1 MSSADER
8 GRSGRQDS
16 YPENA
21 GMHDASTVPE
31 VLPPFDRSSDQ
42 GDTESRLKGA
52 DELKAALIEMF
63 SEQRLAV
70 LATQQSGAPY
80 GNLVAFA
87 ATDDA
92 KTLMFATS
100 RSTRK
105 YVNISADSR
114 IALVIDN
121 RSNQI
126 EDFHRAMA
134 ATAVG
139 SATEVG
145 EPERGNL
152 VDVYLRKH
160 PYLSEF
166 VKSPTCA
173 LLKVDV
179 EKYVVVYR
187 FQNVMEIFPKE

>member
-1 MSSADER
+1 MSSADDP
-8 GRSGRQDS
+8 GRSGTRDR
-16 YPENA
+16 YPEHA
-21 GMHDASTVPE
+21 GTRDASSIPDA
-31 VLPPFDRSSDQ
+31 LPPYYRSSDR
-42 GDTESRLKGA
+42 GETGPPLKGA
-52 DELKAALIEMF
+52 DELKKDLMEMF

-87 ATDDA
+87 ATEDA

-121 RSNQI
+121 RSNEV
-126 EDFHRAMA
+126 EDFHKAMA

-145 EPERGNL
+145 EPERGDL
-152 VDVYLRKH
+152 VEIYLRKH

-166 VKSPTCA
+166 LKSPTCA

-179 EKYVVVYR
+179 QKYVVVYR
-187 FQNVMEIFPKE
+187 FQNVMEIFP

>member
-1 MSSADER
+1 MASADNR
-8 GRSGRQDS
+8 GRRGPEEGYS
-16 YPENA
+16 ENA
-21 GMHDASTVPE
+21 G
-31 VLPPFDRSSDQ
+31 
-42 GDTESRLKGA
+42 
-52 DELKAALIEMF
+52 ELRAALIDMF

-87 ATDDA
+87 ATQDA
-92 KTLMFATS
+92 KTLMFATG

-105 YVNISADSR
+105 FFNISNDNR

-121 RSNQI
+121 RSNRI
-126 EDFHRAMA
+126 EDFHQAMA

-139 SATEVG
+139 SAVEVG
-145 EPERGNL
+145 EPEREDL
-152 VDVYLRKH
+152 LEIYLRKH

-166 VKSPTCA
+166 VASPTCA

-187 FQNVMEIFPKE
+187 FQNIIEIFPKNEPQLVP